1 MELKSVFMGLGF
13 VILWSS
19 AFTSAKV
26 IVQYSPPLLILAV
39 RFFLTG
45 SLGLLLA
52 NLFFEKISLTK
63 KEWYSLVA
71 FGFCQNTVYL
81 GCNFIAMGSIDA
93 FLAVII
99 ASMLPIL
106 VAIFSWAR
114 KIEKISFMGLVGM
127 LFGVFGCLII
137 LKDKIMIPSNLFGI
151 VFCLLG
157 ATALAVATLLVKNTI
172 SNKSQILRIVSI
184 QMLVGGLPLIF
195 LSLAFETWEITF
207 STSLTIAFFYTCF
220 FPGLLATIVWFN
232 LVRKEGAIR
241 ASAFHFLNPPM
252 GVLIASLVL
261 AESVEPLDIFGI
273 IILMI
278 AIYLIYKSRHLPT

>member
-71 FGFCQNTVYL
+71 FGLCQNTVYL

-106 VAIFSWAR
+106 VAIFSWVT
-114 KIEKISFMGLVGM
+114 KIEKIGFMGIVGM

-151 VFCLLG
+151 MFCLVG
-157 ATALAVATLLVKNTI
+157 ATALAIATLLVKNTI
-172 SNKSQILRIVSI
+172 SKKSQILRIVSI

-195 LSLAFETWEITF
+195 LSLIFEAWEITF
-207 STSLTIAFFYTCF
+207 STSFTMAFFYTCF

-278 AIYLIYKSRHLPT
+278 SIYLIYKSRQLPT

>member
-1 MELKSVFMGLGF
+1 MGLKSVIMGLGF

-19 AFTSAKV
+19 AFTSAKI

-45 SLGLLLA
+45 GFGLILA
-52 NLFFEKISLTK
+52 NIFYEKISLTN
-63 KEWYSLVA
+63 KEWYSLIA
-71 FGFCQNTVYL
+71 FGLCQNTIYL

-106 VAIFSWAR
+106 VAIFSWVT
-114 KIEKISFMGLVGM
+114 KTEKIGFMGTVGM
-127 LFGVFGCLII
+127 LFGIFGCLII
-137 LKDKIMIPSNLFGI
+137 LKDKVMIPSNLFGI
-151 VFCLLG
+151 VFCLIG

-172 SNKSQILRIVSI
+172 SNKNQILRVVSI

-195 LSLAFETWEITF
+195 LSIIFETWKITF
-207 STSLTIAFFYTCF
+207 STSFIIAFFYTCF

-252 GVLIASLVL
+252 GVLIASLIL
-261 AESVEPLDIFGI
+261 AETIEPLEIFGI

-278 AIYLIYKSRHLPT
+278 AIYLIYKSRYHQT

>member
-1 MELKSVFMGLGF
+1 MELKSVFMGLVF

-71 FGFCQNTVYL
+71 FGLCQNTVYL

-137 LKDKIMIPSNLFGI
+137 LKDKIIIPSNLFGM
-151 VFCLLG
+151 VFCLIG
-157 ATALAVATLLVKNTI
+157 ATALAA
-172 SNKSQILRIVSI
+172 
-184 QMLVGGLPLIF
+184 GG
-195 LSLAFETWEITF
+195 FELELDVF
-207 STSLTIAFFYTCF
+207 S
-220 FPGLLATIVWFN
+220 G
-232 LVRKEGAIR
+232 
-241 ASAFHFLNPPM
+241 
-252 GVLIASLVL
+252 LVL
-261 AESVEPLDIFGI
+261 AAL
-273 IILMI
+273 L
-278 AIYLIYKSRHLPT
+278 

>member
-1 MELKSVFMGLGF
+1 MGLGF

-19 AFTSAKV
+19 AFTSAKI

-45 SLGLLLA
+45 SLGLVLA
-52 NLFFEKISLTK
+52 NFFCKKISLTK

-71 FGFCQNTVYL
+71 FGVCQNTIYL

-106 VAIFSWAR
+106 VAIISWVT
-114 KIEKISFMGLVGM
+114 KVEKIGFIGLVGM

-137 LKDKIMIPSNLFGI
+137 LKDKVMIPSNLFGM
-151 VFCLLG
+151 VFCLIG

-172 SNKSQILRIVSI
+172 SKKNQILRIVSL

-195 LSLAFETWEITF
+195 LSLIFETWEITF
-207 STSLTIAFFYTCF
+207 STSFIIAFFYTCF

-252 GVLIASLVL
+252 GVLIASLIL
-261 AESVEPLDIFGI
+261 AETIEPLEIFGI
-273 IILMI
+273 VILMI
-278 AIYLIYKSRHLPT
+278 AIYLIYKSRYHQT

>member
-1 MELKSVFMGLGF
+1 MGLKSVIMGLGF

-19 AFTSAKV
+19 AFTSAKI
-26 IVQYSPPLLILAV
+26 IVQYSPPLLILSV
-39 RFFLTG
+39 RFFITG
-45 SLGLLLA
+45 GLGLLLA

-71 FGFCQNTVYL
+71 FGLCQNTVYL

-106 VAIFSWAR
+106 VAIFSWAT
-114 KIEKISFMGLVGM
+114 KLEKIGFMGIVGM
-127 LFGVFGCLII
+127 LFGVSGCFII
-137 LKDKIMIPSNLFGI
+137 LNDKVMVHSNLFGI
-151 VFCLLG
+151 VLCLIG

-172 SNKSQILRIVSI
+172 SKKNQILRIVSI

-195 LSLAFETWEITF
+195 LSLIFEAWEITF
-207 STSLTIAFFYTCF
+207 STSFTIAFFYTCF

-261 AESVEPLDIFGI
+261 AESIEPLDIFGI
-273 IILMI
+273 IILMV

>member
-1 MELKSVFMGLGF
+1 MELKSVIMGLGF

-19 AFTSAKV
+19 AFTSAKI

-45 SLGLLLA
+45 SLGLVLA
-52 NLFFEKISLTK
+52 NFFCKKISLTK

-71 FGFCQNTVYL
+71 FGVCQNTIYL

-106 VAIFSWAR
+106 VAIISWVT
-114 KIEKISFMGLVGM
+114 KVEKIGFIGLVGM

-137 LKDKIMIPSNLFGI
+137 LKDKVMIPSNLFGM
-151 VFCLLG
+151 VFCLIG

-172 SNKSQILRIVSI
+172 SKKNQILRIVSL

-195 LSLAFETWEITF
+195 LSLIFETWEITF
-207 STSLTIAFFYTCF
+207 STSFIIAFFYTCF

-261 AESVEPLDIFGI
+261 AESIELLDIFGI

-278 AIYLIYKSRHLPT
+278 AIYLIYKSKRLPT

>member
-1 MELKSVFMGLGF
+1 MGLKSVIMGLGF

-19 AFTSAKV
+19 AFTSAKI
-26 IVQYSPPLLILAV
+26 IVQYSPPLLILSV
-39 RFFLTG
+39 RFFITG
-45 SLGLLLA
+45 GLGLLLA

-71 FGFCQNTVYL
+71 FGLCQNTVYL

-93 FLAVII
+93 FLAAII

-106 VAIFSWAR
+106 VAIFSWVM
-114 KIEKISFMGLVGM
+114 KIEKIGFTGIVGM
-127 LFGVFGCLII
+127 LFGILGCLII
-137 LKDKIMIPSNLFGI
+137 LKDKVMIPSNLFGML
-151 VFCLLG
+151 FCLIG
-157 ATALAVATLLVKNTI
+157 ATALAVATLLVKNTT
-172 SNKSQILRIVSI
+172 SKENQILRIVSI

-195 LSLAFETWEITF
+195 LSLIFEVWEITF
-207 STSLTIAFFYTCF
+207 STSFIIAFFYTCF
-220 FPGLLATIVWFN
+220 FPGLLATIIWFN

-261 AESVEPLDIFGI
+261 AESIKTLDIFGI
-273 IILMI
+273 VILMI

>member
-1 MELKSVFMGLGF
+1 MGLGF

-19 AFTSAKV
+19 AFTSAKI

-45 SLGLLLA
+45 GFGLLLA
-52 NLFFEKISLTK
+52 NIFYEKISLTK

-71 FGFCQNTVYL
+71 FGLCQNTIYL

-106 VAIFSWAR
+106 VAIISWVT
-114 KIEKISFMGLVGM
+114 KVEKIGFIGLVGM

-137 LKDKIMIPSNLFGI
+137 LKDKVMIPSNLFGM
-151 VFCLLG
+151 VFCLIG
-157 ATALAVATLLVKNTI
+157 ATALAAATLLVKNTI
-172 SNKSQILRIVSI
+172 SKKNQILRIVSL

-195 LSLAFETWEITF
+195 LSLIFETWEITF
-207 STSLTIAFFYTCF
+207 STSFIIAFFYTCF
-220 FPGLLATIVWFN
+220 FPGLLATIVWFS

-261 AESVEPLDIFGI
+261 AESIEPLDIFGI

-278 AIYLIYKSRHLPT
+278 AIYLIYKSKRLPT

>member
-26 IVQYSPPLLILAV
+26 LVQYSPPLLILAV

-52 NLFFEKISLTK
+52 NLFCEKISLTK

-71 FGFCQNTVYL
+71 FGLCQNTVYL

-137 LKDKIMIPSNLFGI
+137 LKDKIIIPSNLFGM
-151 VFCLLG
+151 VFCLIG

-172 SNKSQILRIVSI
+172 SKTTQILRVVSI

-195 LSLAFETWEITF
+195 LSLIFETWEITF
-207 STSLTIAFFYTCF
+207 SASFIIAFFYTCF

-261 AESVEPLDIFGI
+261 AESIKPLDIFGI

-278 AIYLIYKSRHLPT
+278 AIYLIYKSRHLPP

>member
-1 MELKSVFMGLGF
+1 MELKSVIMGLGF

-19 AFTSAKV
+19 AFTSAKI

-45 SLGLLLA
+45 SLGLVLA
-52 NLFFEKISLTK
+52 NFFCKKISLTK

-71 FGFCQNTVYL
+71 FGVCQNTIYL

-106 VAIFSWAR
+106 VAIISWVT
-114 KIEKISFMGLVGM
+114 KVEKIGFIGLVGM

-137 LKDKIMIPSNLFGI
+137 LKDKVMIPSNLFGM
-151 VFCLLG
+151 VFCLIG
-157 ATALAVATLLVKNTI
+157 ATALAVATLLVKTTI
-172 SNKSQILRIVSI
+172 SKKNQILRIVSL

-195 LSLAFETWEITF
+195 LSLIFETWEITF
-207 STSLTIAFFYTCF
+207 STSFIIAFFYTCF

-261 AESVEPLDIFGI
+261 AESIEPLDIFGI

-278 AIYLIYKSRHLPT
+278 AIYLIYKSKRLPT

>member
-1 MELKSVFMGLGF
+1 MELKSVTMGLGF

-19 AFTSAKV
+19 AFSSAKI

-52 NLFFEKISLTK
+52 NLFCKKISLTK

-71 FGFCQNTVYL
+71 FGLCQNTVYL

-106 VAIFSWAR
+106 VAIFSWVT
-114 KIEKISFMGLVGM
+114 KVEKIGFIGLVGM

-137 LKDKIMIPSNLFGI
+137 LKDKAMVPSNLYGM
-151 VFCLLG
+151 VFCLIG
-157 ATALAVATLLVKNTI
+157 TTALAIATLLVKNTI
-172 SNKSQILRIVSI
+172 SKKNQILRIVSI

-195 LSLAFETWEITF
+195 LSLIFETWEITF
-207 STSLTIAFFYTCF
+207 STSFIIAFFYTCF
-220 FPGLLATIVWFN
+220 FPGLLATIIWFS

-261 AESVEPLDIFGI
+261 AESIQPLDIFGI
-273 IILMI
+273 AILMI
-278 AIYLIYKSRHLPT
+278 AIYLIYKSQRLPT

>member
-1 MELKSVFMGLGF
+1 MGLGF

-52 NLFFEKISLTK
+52 NLFYEKISLTK

-71 FGFCQNTVYL
+71 FGLCQNTVYL

-137 LKDKIMIPSNLFGI
+137 LKDKIIIPSNLFGM
-151 VFCLLG
+151 VFCLIG

-172 SNKSQILRIVSI
+172 SKTTQILRVVSI

-195 LSLAFETWEITF
+195 LSLIFETWEITF
-207 STSLTIAFFYTCF
+207 STSFIIAFFYTCF

-261 AESVEPLDIFGI
+261 AESIKPLDIFGI

-278 AIYLIYKSRHLPT
+278 AIYLIYKSRYLPP

>member
-1 MELKSVFMGLGF
+1 MELKSVIMGLGF

-19 AFTSAKV
+19 AFTSAKI

-71 FGFCQNTVYL
+71 FGLCQNTVYL

-106 VAIFSWAR
+106 VAIFSWVT
-114 KIEKISFMGLVGM
+114 KIEKIDFKGIVGM
-127 LFGVFGCLII
+127 LFGILGCLII
-137 LKDKIMIPSNLFGI
+137 LKDKVMIPSNLFGML
-151 VFCLLG
+151 FCLIG
-157 ATALAVATLLVKNTI
+157 ATALAVATLLVKNTT
-172 SNKSQILRIVSI
+172 SKENQILRRSNK
-184 QMLVGGLPLIF
+184 
-195 LSLAFETWEITF
+195 
-207 STSLTIAFFYTCF
+207 
-220 FPGLLATIVWFN
+220 LLQGF
-232 LVRKEGAIR
+232 
-241 ASAFHFLNPPM
+241 
-252 GVLIASLVL
+252 
-261 AESVEPLDIFGI
+261 
-273 IILMI
+273 
-278 AIYLIYKSRHLPT
+278 

>member
-1 MELKSVFMGLGF
+1 MGLKSVIMGLGF

-19 AFTSAKV
+19 AFTSAKI

-45 SLGLLLA
+45 GFGLILA
-52 NLFFEKISLTK
+52 NIFYEKISLTN
-63 KEWYSLVA
+63 KEWYSLIA
-71 FGFCQNTVYL
+71 FGLCQNTIYL

-106 VAIFSWAR
+106 VAIFSWVT
-114 KIEKISFMGLVGM
+114 KTEKIGFMGTVGM
-127 LFGVFGCLII
+127 LFGIFGCLII
-137 LKDKIMIPSNLFGI
+137 LKDKVMIPSNLFGI
-151 VFCLLG
+151 MFCLIG

-172 SNKSQILRIVSI
+172 SKKSQILRIVSI

-195 LSLAFETWEITF
+195 LSLIFEAWEITF
-207 STSLTIAFFYTCF
+207 STSFIIAFFYTCF

-252 GVLIASLVL
+252 GVLIASLIL
-261 AESVEPLDIFGI
+261 AETIEPLEIFGI
-273 IILMI
+273 LILMI
-278 AIYLIYKSRHLPT
+278 AIYLIYKSRYHQT